1 MGLKA
6 VAQSQSQSQSQQT
19 DASYN
24 TTYGTPSLNPI
35 ATGTYNTANGY
46 YALNSLTTGSDNT
59 ANGSNALASL
69 TTGSYNTANGYYALN
84 SLTAGS
90 SNTAIGYGALKLNS
104 MGSQN
109 TAIGVTA
116 GAFIAD
122 GITANDTPSGSVFIG
137 YGSKSGFQGQSNE
150 IVIGNSA
157 IGAGGNSVTLGNTY
171 ITITVLQGS
180 VGIGTTSPNAY
191 AILDVTSTSK
201 AFVLPRMT
209 TAQKLAGIV
218 TPVSGMLVYDT
229 TLNKLSVYGA
239 SSWQTV
245 TSV

>member
-6 VAQSQSQSQSQQT
+6 VAQSQSQQT
-19 DASYN
+19 DASSN

-35 ATGTYNTANGY
+35 TTGSYNTADGA
-46 YALNSLTTGSDNT
+46 YALNSLTTGGNNT
-59 ANGSNALASL
+59 ANGTYSLVSL
-69 TTGSYNTANGYYALN
+69 TTGSYNTANGANALN
-84 SLTAGS
+84 SLTTGAYNTANGYSSLNYLTTGS
-90 SNTAIGYGALKLNS
+90 SNAAIGS
-104 MGSQN
+104 S
-109 TAIGVTA
+109 A
-116 GAFIAD
+116 GAYLSNGSTGNNAS
-122 GITANDTPSGSVFIG
+122 NNSVFIG
-137 YGSKSGFQGQSNE
+137 YNSKAGFSGQTNE
-150 IVIGNSA
+150 IVIGALA
-157 IGAGGNSVTLGNTY
+157 IGAGGNSVTLGNTS

-229 TLNKLSVYGA
+229 TLNKLSVYGGA
-239 SSWQTV
+239 SWETV

>member
-6 VAQSQSQSQSQQT
+6 VAQSQSQSQQT
-19 DASYN
+19 DASNN

-35 ATGTYNTANGY
+35 TTGSANTANGY
-46 YALNSLTTGSDNT
+46 YALNSDS
-59 ANGSNALASL
+59 S
-69 TTGSYNTANGYYALN
+69 
-84 SLTAGS
+84 GS
-90 SNTAIGYGALKLNS
+90 SNTAIGTYALAAITT
-104 MGSQN
+104 GSSN
-109 TAIGVTA
+109 TAIGMLA
-116 GAFIAD
+116 GEYLSNGA
-122 GITANDTPSGSVFIG
+122 TANTSPDNSVFIG
-137 YGSKSGFQGQSNE
+137 YNSKARFSGQTNE
-150 IVIGNSA
+150 IVIGA
-157 IGAGGNSVTLGNTY
+157 LATGAGGNSVTLGNTS
-171 ITITVLQGS
+171 ITTTVLQGS

-229 TLNKLSVYGA
+229 TLNKLSVYCGA
-239 SSWQTV
+239 GWQTV